1 MASSLLMKKYNLPFS
16 KTNVSRSTMPRLHSK
31 SCPSLKF
38 PKCRGKTQNEKS
50 LIKMLKITLR
60 RKLCFR
66 QTKSIH
72 CCSSVR
78 L

>member
-1 MASSLLMKKYNLPFS
+1 
-16 KTNVSRSTMPRLHSK
+16 MPRLHSK